1 MMGTLSPGASGQNL
15 CERKPNFP
23 RVLFVPGTS
32 LSSPSPL
39 HLFVPMLFFLTVFYP
54 APSIPGLSISSSPVE
69 IDTGGLEEI
78 G

>member
-15 CERKPNFP
+15 C
-23 RVLFVPGTS
+23 
-32 LSSPSPL
+32 LSSPPPL
-39 HLFVPMLFFLTVFYP
+39 HLFVPMLFFLAVFYP

-69 IDTGGLEEI
+69 IEHPSAPEDTGGLEEI